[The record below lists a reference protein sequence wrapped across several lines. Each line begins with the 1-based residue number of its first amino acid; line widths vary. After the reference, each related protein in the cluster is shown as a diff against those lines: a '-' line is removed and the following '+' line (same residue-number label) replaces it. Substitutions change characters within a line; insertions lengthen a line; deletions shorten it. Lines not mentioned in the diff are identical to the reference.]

1 MSSPGRV
8 PDEGGCQALGCQC
21 PTHRSPAWR
30 DGMRKDGSL
39 SLTVIGLDSERRFGQ
54 QTPKTSRGRSEN
66 QHFEVQRVRLLVV
79 EDETKVANFIRRG
92 LDEEGYTVDVAAD
105 GEEGLNLALSRGHD
119 LVILDINLPKIEGL
133 EVLRRLRESGFSAP
147 VLLLTVRATIE
158 DKVLGLDT
166 GADDYLAK
174 PFAFDELIARV
185 RALLRRRKETKPS
198 TLQVAD
204 LTLDPA
210 TRTVRR
216 GDENIELTAKEF
228 SLLNHLMQNE
238 GRVLS
243 RTGIAENV
251 WGYYFDTSTNV
262 IDVYINY
269 LRNKIDA
276 GREPKLIHTVRGV
289 GYVLKVE

>member
-1 MSSPGRV
+1 M
-8 PDEGGCQALGCQC
+8 
-21 PTHRSPAWR
+21 
-30 DGMRKDGSL
+30 
-39 SLTVIGLDSERRFGQ
+39 
-54 QTPKTSRGRSEN
+54 
-66 QHFEVQRVRLLVV
+66 RLLVV
-79 EDETKVANFIRRG
+79 EDEKKVAEFIRRG
-92 LDEEGYTVDVAAD
+92 LDEEGYTVDVAGD

-133 EVLRRLRESGFSAP
+133 EVLRRLRQSGFSAP

-185 RALLRRRKETKPS
+185 RALLRRRKETKPL

-216 GDENIELTAKEF
+216 GGENIELTAKEF
-228 SLLNHLMQNE
+228 SLLNHLMRNE

-289 GYVLKVE
+289 GYVLKVG